1 MALFALRRLLL
12 SIPLLIGITFVSYV
26 VISLAPGGPL
36 DFLTP
41 EDPNA
46 SVEVKQRLI
55 QEFGLD
61 QPIHVQYW
69 QWLKRAVRL
78 DFGRS
83 FLPDGR
89 PVLTKIGERLP
100 ITLFLNLIE
109 MAIIVGLAVPI
120 GVLSATRQ
128 YSLYDKITTVFVF
141 VGFATPDFWLA
152 LLLMILFGV
161 QLGWLP
167 ISGLRSLNW
176 EYLSFWQQQ
185 WDFFSHLV
193 LPIVVATFGGL
204 AGFSRYMRQS
214 MLEVVRQDY
223 VQTARAKGLSERA
236 VISKHALRNALLP
249 VVTILALALPGLI
262 GGSVIIESIFA
273 IPGMGQLMVQSVFSR
288 DYPVVMGNLV
298 IVATLTLVANLVAD
312 ITYGLVDPRI
322 RFGGRRRSR

>member
-12 SIPLLIGITFVSYV
+12 SIPLLIGITFVSYM

-41 EDPNA
+41 DDPNA
-46 SVEVKQRLI
+46 SPEVKERLI
-55 QEFGLD
+55 KEFGLD
-61 QPIHVQYW
+61 RPIHVQYW

-100 ITLFLNLIE
+100 VTLFLNVIE
-109 MAIIVGLAVPI
+109 LAIIVGLAVPI

-167 ISGLRSLNW
+167 ISGCARSTG
-176 EYLSFWQQQ
+176 STCR
-185 WDFFSHLV
+185 SGSSSGTSSRHLV
-193 LPIVVATFGGL
+193 LPIVVATFGGTRRL
-204 AGFSRYMRQS
+204 
-214 MLEVVRQDY
+214 
-223 VQTARAKGLSERA
+223 
-236 VISKHALRNALLP
+236 
-249 VVTILALALPGLI
+249 LALHAPEHARGGAPGLR
-262 GGSVIIESIFA
+262 A
-273 IPGMGQLMVQSVFSR
+273 DRAGQG
-288 DYPVVMGNLV
+288 PVG
-298 IVATLTLVANLVAD
+298 A
-312 ITYGLVDPRI
+312 
-322 RFGGRRRSR
+322 GR

>member
-46 SVEVKQRLI
+46 SPEVKERLI
-55 QEFGLD
+55 KEFGLD
-61 QPIHVQYW
+61 RPIHEQYLR
-69 QWLKRAVRL
+69 WLERAVML

-128 YSLYDKITTVFVF
+128 HSLYDKITTIFVF

-152 LLLMILFGV
+152 LLLMIFRPQGI
-161 QLGWLP
+161 LP
-167 ISGLRSLNW
+167 
-176 EYLSFWQQQ
+176 
-185 WDFFSHLV
+185 
-193 LPIVVATFGGL
+193 A
-204 AGFSRYMRQS
+204 
-214 MLEVVRQDY
+214 
-223 VQTARAKGLSERA
+223 
-236 VISKHALRNALLP
+236 
-249 VVTILALALPGLI
+249 
-262 GGSVIIESIFA
+262 
-273 IPGMGQLMVQSVFSR
+273 
-288 DYPVVMGNLV
+288 
-298 IVATLTLVANLVAD
+298 
-312 ITYGLVDPRI
+312 
-322 RFGGRRRSR
+322 RRRHRELGEDR

>member
-26 VISLAPGGPL
+26 VIGLAPGGPL

-46 SVEVKQRLI
+46 SPEVKERLI
-55 QEFGLD
+55 KEFGLD
-61 QPIHVQYW
+61 KPIHVQYW

-89 PVLTKIGERLP
+89 PVSAKIAERLP
-100 ITLFLNLIE
+100 VTLFLNLIE
-109 MAIIVGLAVPI
+109 LAIIVGLAVPI

-128 YSLYDKITTVFVF
+128 YSRFDKTTTIFVF

-167 ISGLRSLNW
+167 ISGLRSMNW
-176 EYLSFWQQQ
+176 EYLTFWRQQV
-185 WDFFSHLV
+185 DFLSHLI
-193 LPIVVATFGGL
+193 LPITVATFGGL

-214 MLEVVRQDY
+214 MLEVIRQDY
-223 VQTARAKGLSERA
+223 IQSARAKGLAER
-236 VISKHALRNALLP
+236 VVVGKHALRNALLP
-249 VVTILALALPGLI
+249 IVTILGLSLPGLI
-262 GGSVIIESIFA
+262 GGSVIVESIFA
-273 IPGMGQLMVQSVFSR
+273 IPGMGQLMVQAAFER
-288 DYPVVMGNLV
+288 DYPVLMGNLV
-298 IVATLTLVANLVAD
+298 IVSTLTLMANLLAD
-312 ITYGLVDPRI
+312 LAYSLVDPRI
-322 RFGGRRRSR
+322 RVGRRRR

>member
-46 SVEVKQRLI
+46 SPEVKERLI
-55 QEFGLD
+55 KEFGLD
-61 QPIHVQYW
+61 RPIHVQYW
-69 QWLKRAVRL
+69 EWLKRAVRL

-89 PVLTKIGERLP
+89 PVLVKIGERLP
-100 ITLFLNLIE
+100 VTLFLNLIE

-128 YSLYDKITTVFVF
+128 YSLYDKITTIFVF

-152 LLLMILFGV
+152 LLLMALFGA

-167 ISGLRSLNW
+167 ISGLRHINA
-176 EYLSFWQQQ
+176 EYLPFWSQQ
-185 WDFFSHLV
+185 WDLLSHLI
-193 LPIVVATFGGL
+193 LPITVATFGGL

-223 VQTARAKGLSERA
+223 IQSARAKGLAER
-236 VISKHALRNALLP
+236 VVVGKHALRNAMLP
-249 VVTILALALPGLI
+249 IVTILGLSLPGLI
-262 GGSVIIESIFA
+262 GGSVIVESIFA
-273 IPGMGQLMVQSVFSR
+273 IPGMGQLMVQAAFER
-288 DYPVVMGNLV
+288 DYPVLMGNLV
-298 IVATLTLVANLVAD
+298 IVATITLLANLAADVA
-312 ITYGLVDPRI
+312 YGLVDPRI
-322 RFGGRRRSR
+322 RVGRRRR

>member
-26 VISLAPGGPL
+26 VIGLAPGGPL

-46 SVEVKQRLI
+46 SPEVKERLI
-55 QEFGLD
+55 KEFGLD
-61 QPIHVQYW
+61 KPIHVQYW

-89 PVLTKIGERLP
+89 PVSAKIAERLP
-100 ITLFLNLIE
+100 VTLFLNLIE
-109 MAIIVGLAVPI
+109 LAIIVGLAVPI

-128 YSLYDKITTVFVF
+128 YSLYDKITTIFVF

-167 ISGLRSLNW
+167 ISGSALAQLGVP
-176 EYLSFWQQQ
+176 
-185 WDFFSHLV
+185 LV
-193 LPIVVATFGGL
+193 LAAAVGLLRPPGPARSWSPPSGASPGSRATC
-204 AGFSRYMRQS
+204 
-214 MLEVVRQDY
+214 
-223 VQTARAKGLSERA
+223 ARACSRWCARTTCRPRA
-236 VISKHALRNALLP
+236 
-249 VVTILALALPGLI
+249 
-262 GGSVIIESIFA
+262 
-273 IPGMGQLMVQSVFSR
+273 
-288 DYPVVMGNLV
+288 
-298 IVATLTLVANLVAD
+298 
-312 ITYGLVDPRI
+312 PRVSPS
-322 RFGGRRRSR
+322 GP